1 MHYLISFNSQFFYGA
16 LDHEINNDL
25 FFFQSKIFLL
35 FESKF
40 MCTKSKHRSIKLK
53 LVINQT
59 ETDNRELLILSGVSL
74 FIFNHNYLSVIIS
87 NEGLI
92 FLER

>member
-1 MHYLISFNSQFFYGA
+1 
-16 LDHEINNDL
+16 
-25 FFFQSKIFLL
+25 
-35 FESKF
+35 

-59 ETDNRELLILSGVSL
+59 ETDNRELLILSGGSL

-92 FLER
+92 FLEK